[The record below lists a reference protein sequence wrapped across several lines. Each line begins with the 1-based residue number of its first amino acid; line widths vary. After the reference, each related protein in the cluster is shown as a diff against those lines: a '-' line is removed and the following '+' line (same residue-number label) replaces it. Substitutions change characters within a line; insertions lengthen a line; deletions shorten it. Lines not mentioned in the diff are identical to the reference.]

1 MQEQGVVDDDLM
13 LRTELK
19 TQASVVIAA
28 ANAIY
33 LGLPQL
39 KVFSHSCVEVSC
51 DEEFVFGVNLLQEA
65 VQVTLE
71 GLLTH

>member
-33 LGLPQL
+33 LGLP
-39 KVFSHSCVEVSC
+39 STVESL
-51 DEEFVFGVNLLQEA
+51 FPLLR
-65 VQVTLE
+65 
-71 GLLTH
+71 